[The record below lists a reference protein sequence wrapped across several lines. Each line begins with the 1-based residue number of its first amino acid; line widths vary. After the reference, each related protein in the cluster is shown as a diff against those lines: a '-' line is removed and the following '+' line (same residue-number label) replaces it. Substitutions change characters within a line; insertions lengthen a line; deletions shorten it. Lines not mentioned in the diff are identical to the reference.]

1 MTIATSDSGGGAGI
15 QADLK
20 AFARCGVHGTSA
32 IVALTAQNTHEV
44 ISVETLPRQFILDQV
59 RAVATDMGV
68 DAVKIGM
75 LFDEPTIAAVDE
87 ALELVGEA
95 PVVLDPVM
103 VAESGA
109 VLLMPEAKQALIE
122 RIVPRAT
129 VVTPNLA
136 EARELTGLGPD
147 SSPEDLARAVRALG
161 PDVAVVTGG
170 HLDDGADRFF
180 DGQELAEIEGPTAPR
195 GRVPRLGVHAL
206 LGAGGPSRP
215 RRHSDRG
222 GPKSTCDSRRGGGQR
237 PPRDRLR
244 GWAGRR
250 SGHNRL
256 MKLLRMTPG
265 KGDVLLAE
273 GDPEVAE
280 DEERLIEEFRRQL
293 DLGMWAA
300 VPHEGPGGRREA
312 TMVRDFSEVPA
323 AAERVIFFPRAAG
336 G

>member
-1 MTIATSDSGGGAGI
+1 MALGKGIPVAMTIATSDSGGGAGI

-180 DGQELAEIEGPTAPR
+180 DGQELAEIEGPRHPEGASHGSGCTHSSALAA
-195 GRVPRLGVHAL
+195 RLAL
-206 LGAGGPSRP
+206 GDTPIEAARRARAIAAEAVANGLREIGSGAGPV
-215 RRHSDRG
+215 
-222 GPKSTCDSRRGGGQR
+222 
-237 PPRDRLR
+237 
-244 GWAGRR
+244 
-250 SGHNRL
+250 
-256 MKLLRMTPG
+256 
-265 KGDVLLAE
+265 DVL
-273 GDPEVAE
+273 GIID
-280 DEERLIEEFRRQL
+280 
-293 DLGMWAA
+293 
-300 VPHEGPGGRREA
+300 
-312 TMVRDFSEVPA
+312 S
-323 AAERVIFFPRAAG
+323 
-336 G
+336 